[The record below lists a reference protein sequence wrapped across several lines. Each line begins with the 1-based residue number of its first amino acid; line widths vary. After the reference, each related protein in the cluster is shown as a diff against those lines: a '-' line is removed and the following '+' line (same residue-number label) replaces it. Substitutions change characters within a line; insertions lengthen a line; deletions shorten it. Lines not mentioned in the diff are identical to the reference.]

1 MENRK
6 NVQASLFKPCDILR
20 GKVFYEKNI
29 IFKRSSEGT
38 LIKSDIKDLERS
50 VLG

>member
-1 MENRK
+1 M
-6 NVQASLFKPCDILR
+6 
-20 GKVFYEKNI
+20 FYEKDI